1 MTDDAN
7 DVCDAAIGDRVSAM
21 TDDTNTMGRFVVV
34 KALGLV
40 TLQKSAS
47 YDRMHEGFPPSG
59 PLVPSLLERA
69 NRRFCTQHCAGIEVC
84 GEVTLQAL
92 CDLIVATDR
101 DARSVAAGDEITIAS
116 GAQRVTYMTIWNG
129 VSLRGFRSY
138 ASLGEILRAGDRI
151 DQDPGLMG
159 EPTIVEIDDAVP
171 FDTVV
176 RVLPGPDGDAFPS
189 DTLDRLT
196 NTEWRISSTSN
207 RTGTRLEGPA
217 LARRAEYIEQSRP
230 MVLGAIEVPRDGVPI
245 VLGPEHPTTGGYPI
259 VGVIASSDLDAFH
272 SIPLGGRVRFR
283 V

>member
-1 MTDDAN
+1 
-7 DVCDAAIGDRVSAM
+7 M
-21 TDDTNTMGRFVVV
+21 TDDTNKMGRFVVV

-40 TLQKSAS
+40 TLQASAS

-69 NRRFCTQHCAGIEVC
+69 NQRLGNQHCAGIEVC
-84 GEVTLQAL
+84 GELTLRAL
-92 CDLIVATDR
+92 CDLLVATDR
-101 DARSVAAGDEITIAS
+101 SARAVAAGDEITIAS
-116 GAQRVTYMTIWNG
+116 GAHRATYVALPNG
-129 VSLRGFRSY
+129 VALRGFRSY

-151 DQDPGLMG
+151 DQAGGLLREFEIVDIDTGTQDPR
-159 EPTIVEIDDAVP
+159 VDDSAP
-171 FDTVV
+171 IV
-176 RVLPGPDGDAFPS
+176 RVIAGPDLDAFAP
-189 DTLDRLT
+189 DALAQLAR
-196 NTEWRISSTSN
+196 TEWRISSTSN

-217 LARRAEYIEQSRP
+217 LARRAEYVEQSRP